1 MALAAN
7 GSSAWS
13 VSASG
18 RLDSQE
24 LVRADVD
31 GEVLFSQPWP
41 SDGEQPVQVSALAGN
56 SSGEL
61 LLAGSRPA
69 GNYRDIDVAKLS
81 L

>member
-1 MALAAN
+1 MALAAD
-7 GSSAWS
+7 GSSAWA

-18 RLDSQE
+18 RPNSQE
-24 LVRADVD
+24 LVRADID
-31 GEVLFSQPWP
+31 GQVLFSQPWP
-41 SDGEQPVQVSALAGN
+41 LDGEHPVQVSALSIN

-81 L
+81 P